1 MNDVDMYYVYLVYR
15 ISCTICYSLY
25 YFIYGL
31 ILFFLKVS
39 NYVFYREYFHI
50 LRIVVCYQKYV
61 MVLVYTY

>member
-15 ISCTICYSLY
+15 ISCTICYRLY
-25 YFIYGL
+25 YVIYGL
-31 ILFFLKVS
+31 IYFFKVS

-50 LRIVVCYQKYV
+50 FRIVVCYRKYV